1 MKTGFNIAIVCVI
14 ASLCIAA
21 VAITALAQGH
31 DGTLVALSFAAL
43 GAIPAGII
51 GYAIKK
57 LQNSK
62 IDKIK
67 GDE

>member
-1 MKTGFNIAIVCVI
+1 MRTGFNVAIVCVI

-21 VAITALAQGH
+21 VAITALAQGR
-31 DGTLVALSFAAL
+31 DGTLVALSFTAL

-51 GYAIKK
+51 GYAVKK

-62 IDKIK
+62 TDKK
-67 GDE
+67 EGGE